1 MYKTNSAWHLVQI
14 QEVLAAIAVV
24 INKNTVFAI

>member
-1 MYKTNSAWHLVQI
+1 LVQI

-24 INKNTVFAI
+24 INKNTVFAIWF